1 MGYRPTYY
9 SFITRPQ
16 CLASDDWIQSSIG
29 ILAAPVDPDI
39 HTGRRGAPKPA
50 HVGTA
55 VVAGRTCVAE
65 PETVWRLVVRGESQP
80 GAYLL
85 RGGEFIEL
93 GDAAEWRGWGGT
105 ANAVEAACQSWRWAR
120 PFDDPSLA
128 ETY

>member
-1 MGYRPTYY
+1 MTFFAYLRTP
-9 SFITRPQ
+9 R

-29 ILAAPVDPDI
+29 VLSAPVEPDV
-39 HTGRRGAPKPA
+39 HTGRRGAPRPA

-55 VVAGRTCVAE
+55 VVAGRTCAAE
-65 PETVWRLVVRGESQP
+65 PETVWRLVVRGECLP

-85 RGGEFIEL
+85 RSGEFIEL
-93 GDAAEWRGWGGT
+93 GDAAEWRGRSGT
-105 ANAVEAACQSWRWAR
+105 PNAVEAAVHGWRWAR